1 MVQRSDRVVLII
13 QKCFRGIRP
22 IFYLSG
28 WAWVRMAFILLM
40 VAVGSNLL
48 RGTQSGEEIQRSVMT
63 DGYTGQVSIPEKN
76 SRNSSFV
83 RVDFVAKWT
92 TGTTSRPHST
102 IIHIGRSEKN
112 GVRLDLLQ
120 TPERSGLSYYV
131 IAGNSKSKVVNYKEF
146 PLEKKDYGT
155 AQISLLV
162 TDKKFDLQIQTPATL
177 FKHSNF
183 APRLNR
189 DVIFLGEGPP
199 DVVPEFTSVA
209 LYSSELLT
217 SDILIER
224 NINVTKGKL
233 GQPLFVARFF
243 QIVWFLS
250 LLSLFLGVGFV
261 FLTSARTRFVTKK
274 LINYSPASTLINL
287 SLALWVAVVPTWWIQ
302 GAYRGIPVTE
312 VLSFR
317 VQDGHCDASIQGI
330 GGHCFGDYYYPV
342 NLLPDT
348 FIRNP
353 GYSAV
358 ANFPFAITQ
367 WLESILNLGPRGGL
381 LLYLAASGI
390 ALCVPAI
397 YVLSRSFG
405 LARFIV
411 LVVLG
416 VSALPVLITLDRGNN
431 IAFIVPLLMGY
442 VALSREKRYDIAA
455 VCLSLACAIKPQFL
469 LAYVL
474 LLGLRQWRAL
484 VLGAVTFLS
493 VTFTGFLVWPGDRM
507 ANIQEWVRGLLFFNT
522 YGSGVL
528 DNDYPPNLSA
538 GRAIVQLSNII
549 EIPKPPTD
557 FIGIITL
564 IIVIST
570 CFYRGKKLNFAVLAS
585 LSLFLPVQVPTL
597 SFSYYLVVVLPIAA
611 LLLTAGESETGV
623 HRQIPLL
630 VVAVAVAVSIVPL
643 PIAVG
648 KTGGTF
654 TPYFSGIV
662 WLIVSSVAVIFAWL
676 PNRHKAKT
684 VTNSQS

>member
-1 MVQRSDRVVLII
+1 MIF
-13 QKCFRGIRP
+13 QKSVRGIRP
-22 IFYLSG
+22 YLSG
-28 WAWVRMAFILLM
+28 WALVRVAFILSV

-92 TGTTSRPHST
+92 MGTTSRPHST
-102 IIHIGRSEKN
+102 IIHIGRSEKD

-120 TPERSGLSYYV
+120 TPERSGLSYWF

-155 AQISLLV
+155 ARISLLV

-189 DVIFLGEGPP
+189 DVIFLGKGPAG
-199 DVVPEFTSVA
+199 VVPEFTSEA
-209 LYSSELLT
+209 LYSSSILT
-217 SDILIER
+217 SDIVIEQG
-224 NINVTKGKL
+224 IA
-233 GQPLFVARFF
+233 VAKSGFELAMAIFF
-243 QIVWFLS
+243 QV
-250 LLSLFLGVGFV
+250 LLFASGLLLLLLVGLVFV
-261 FLTSARTRFVTKK
+261 RSAKTRSVAKK
-274 LINYSPASTLINL
+274 AVNGSPGSTLIKV
-287 SLALWVAVVPTWWIQ
+287 SLALWVAVIPTWWIQ
-302 GAYRGIPVTE
+302 GAYRGVPVTE
-312 VLSFR
+312 VFSFR
-317 VQDGHCDASIQGI
+317 VKDLHCDAKVQGI
-330 GGHCFGDYYYPV
+330 GQHCFGDYYHPR
-342 NLLPDT
+342 NILSTT
-348 FIRNP
+348 FDNNAA
-353 GYSAV
+353 YSAV

-367 WLESILNLGPRGGL
+367 WLEIILNLGPRGGL
-381 LLYLAASGI
+381 LVYLAASGV
-390 ALCVPAI
+390 ALCVPAF
-397 YVLSRSFG
+397 YALSRSSG
-405 LARFIV
+405 LARSIV

-442 VALSREKRYDIAA
+442 VALSREKRYTIAA
-455 VCLSLACAIKPQFL
+455 VCLALACAIKPQFL

-493 VTFTGFLVWPGDRM
+493 VTLIGFLVWPGDPM
-507 ANIQEWVRGLLFFNT
+507 ANIEKWVRGLLFFNT
-522 YGSGVL
+522 FGSGDL
-528 DNDYPPNLSA
+528 DYDYPPNLSA
-538 GRAIVQLSNII
+538 GRAIVRLSNII

-557 FIGIITL
+557 LIGIITL
-564 IIVIST
+564 IIVVST

-597 SFSYYLVVVLPIAA
+597 SYSYYLVVVLPIAA

-662 WLIVSSVAVIFAWL
+662 WLIVSVVAVVFAWL
-676 PNRHKAKT
+676 PNRHKVKT